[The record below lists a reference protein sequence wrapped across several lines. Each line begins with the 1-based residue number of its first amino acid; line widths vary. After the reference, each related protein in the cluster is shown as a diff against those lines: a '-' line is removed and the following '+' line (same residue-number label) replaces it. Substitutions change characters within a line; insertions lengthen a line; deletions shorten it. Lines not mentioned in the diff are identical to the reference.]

1 LQILHQ
7 FLLLRKLSG
16 LGIYSPCLSPLTKLK
31 EVRIKN
37 MDLRKYNN
45 GMPLQL
51 SLIDETK
58 EVDEVK
64 DRVFLTTEELAIR
77 WRKSIKTIYNQR
89 GRKQGAP
96 FYKINGSV
104 LYDLND
110 IIKYE
115 LDNFFN
121 GKGAVNG

>member
-1 LQILHQ
+1 M
-7 FLLLRKLSG
+7 R
-16 LGIYSPCLSPLTKLK
+16 
-31 EVRIKN
+31 

-45 GMPLQL
+45 GLPLQL

-58 EVDEVK
+58 EVDAVK
-64 DRVFLTTEELAIR
+64 DRCYMTTEELAIR

-89 GRKQGAP
+89 SKKEGIPYYR
-96 FYKINGSV
+96 INGSV

-121 GKGAVNG
+121 DKGAVNG

>member
-1 LQILHQ
+1 
-7 FLLLRKLSG
+7 
-16 LGIYSPCLSPLTKLK
+16 
-31 EVRIKN
+31 
-37 MDLRKYNN
+37 MDLRQYNN

-96 FYKINGSV
+96 FYKINGSI

-110 IIKYE
+110 VIKYE
-115 LDNFFN
+115 LNNFFN
-121 GKGAVNG
+121 DKGAVNG

>member
-1 LQILHQ
+1 M
-7 FLLLRKLSG
+7 R
-16 LGIYSPCLSPLTKLK
+16 
-31 EVRIKN
+31 

-45 GMPLQL
+45 GLPLQL

-64 DRVFLTTEELAIR
+64 DRCFMTTEELAIR
-77 WRKSIKTIYNQR
+77 WRKNIKTIYNQR
-89 GRKQGAP
+89 SKKVGIP

-110 IIKYE
+110 IVKYE
-115 LDNFFN
+115 LDNFFSDI
-121 GKGAVNG
+121 GAVNG

>member
-1 LQILHQ
+1 M
-7 FLLLRKLSG
+7 KCG
-16 LGIYSPCLSPLTKLK
+16 LGIYSPCLSPLPKLK

-121 GKGAVNG
+121 DKGAVNG